1 MPYFNQNTVSFRQQ
15 SRRIVGKRVWKI
27 CSVSDGLIDDDCR
40 WGGFHSS
47 EMCFHCMIVML
58 YDASIGSIMCILT
71 FIHLLA
77 IKFRYRY
84 HVCVCVCVCVCV
96 RACVRVC
103 VRARAR
109 ARVCV
114 CVCMYGQ
121 MGQKYFLSTILLLL
135 KSDNEFQKQR
145 TENNNN
151 KTKHIEHTENIA
163 RFRQS

>member
-1 MPYFNQNTVSFRQQ
+1 
-15 SRRIVGKRVWKI
+15 
-27 CSVSDGLIDDDCR
+27 
-40 WGGFHSS
+40 
-47 EMCFHCMIVML
+47 MCFHCMFVML

-84 HVCVCVCVCVCV
+84 HVCVCVCVCVC
-96 RACVRVC
+96 ACV
-103 VRARAR
+103 RAR

-151 KTKHIEHTENIA
+151 KTKRIEHTENIA
-163 RFRQS
+163 RFRQSEKCLTTNFSLLRKNA